1 MNTLKGLSAVT
12 ALALATSALAAGPRT
27 DQVVDRDV
35 NQQERVEHGLQ
46 DGQLTT
52 REAGQIEREETRID
66 HAEARDLE
74 DGKLSAAEQARINAM
89 QNRASGDIRRDAHNA
104 ATGNTD
110 SKSSERMQAD
120 VGRNV
125 RQEQRIDQGVDSG
138 SLTNREVGSLEAGQ
152 AHVDHKEAVAA
163 RNGHVSAGEEARVQR
178 SEDHQNRRI
187 HRKKTNE
194 G

>member
-1 MNTLKGLSAVT
+1 MNGLKALSAIG
-12 ALALATSALAAGPRT
+12 ALALATSAFAAGART

-46 DGQLTT
+46 DGQLDTK
-52 REAGQIEREETRID
+52 EAGQIERDEARID
-66 HAEARDLE
+66 RTEAHDLK
-74 DGKLSAAEQARINAM
+74 DGKLSPEEQARINRM
-89 QNRASGDIRRDAHNA
+89 QNKTSAEIYRDAHNS
-104 ATGNTD
+104 ATANPE

-120 VGRNV
+120 VARNV

-152 AHVDHKEAVAA
+152 ANVDHKEAAAA

-178 SEDHQNRRI
+178 SEDHQGRRI
-187 HRKKTNE
+187 HRKKTN